1 MKKIFIILFMFSFFS
16 KVIASNNGTA
26 YDYEFNSIDGE
37 LIKLSEYKGKIIVVV
52 NVASRCGY
60 TPQYEDLQTLWSEYK
75 SKNLVVLGVPT
86 NNFRQEPGNNKE
98 IKDFCETNFGITFP
112 MTEKTNVI
120 GKNSHPFFK
129 WARED
134 FGIGAIPKWNFHKI
148 IIGKDGK
155 VAETFSSIT
164 NPSSQKFKKVI
175 ENLIQNLKLIP
186 SKAGFTFFGKFFN
199 K

>member
-1 MKKIFIILFMFSFFS
+1 MFGILEKASANYS
-16 KVIASNNGTA
+16 KLV
-26 YDYEFNSIDGE
+26 YDFEFNSIDGD
-37 LIKLSEYKGKIIVVV
+37 LIKLSQYKGKVIVVV

-98 IKDFCETNFGITFP
+98 IKNFCETNFGITFP
-112 MTEKTNVI
+112 MTEKISVI
-120 GKNSHPFFK
+120 GNNSHPFYK
-129 WARED
+129 WARKD
-134 FGIGAIPKWNFHKI
+134 YGIGAIPKWNFHKI

-164 NPSSQKFKKVI
+164 KPSSKKFIKVI
-175 ENLIQNLKLIP
+175 ENLI
-186 SKAGFTFFGKFFN
+186 
-199 K
+199 

>member
-1 MKKIFIILFMFSFFS
+1 MLSFFS
-16 KVIASNNGTA
+16 KVIAGTNSNA
-26 YDYEFNSIDGE
+26 YDYEFNSIDGD
-37 LIKLSEYKGKIIVVV
+37 LIKLSQYKGKIIVVV

-175 ENLIQNLKLIP
+175 ENLI
-186 SKAGFTFFGKFFN
+186 
-199 K
+199 